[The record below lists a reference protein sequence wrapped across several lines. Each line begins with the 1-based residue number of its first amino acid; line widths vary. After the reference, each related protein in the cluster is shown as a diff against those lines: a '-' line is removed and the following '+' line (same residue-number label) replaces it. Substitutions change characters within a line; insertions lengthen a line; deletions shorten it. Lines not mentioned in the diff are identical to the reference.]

1 MAMATTRT
9 TALDY
14 LDNVRLT
21 RFHLKLFI
29 GVALAQI
36 LDGFESAILSFTL
49 PGISDS
55 MHIGPGTLGTVASMQ
70 SVGLLAGALV
80 AGNLGDRIGRR
91 WPFTLS
97 LIIYPLGALLSA
109 VAPTW
114 QILLIGRIISGIG
127 MGGQWPIAFTLI
139 AEYTPKR
146 WRSWAMP
153 GMMFMTGVGMVVTA
167 LVGVFIVVPHG
178 WRIGMWVGV
187 IPAVLAI
194 WARFSSPESVRF
206 LLAKGRVGEA
216 HAIARGVARQAG
228 DDVEFTDQAP
238 PVVREAA
245 RREAAGQQALAEV
258 LPGGRDLLRHFWPLL
273 ALTLVIFFFNVTGYG
288 ALTWVPS
295 LLVQHGISTLGSFKI
310 VLISNSVAPVI
321 SIVLSLLTI
330 DLGAQRR
337 YALAAIGIAGGLAFA
352 AFGASFVFS
361 WPLFW
366 IVVPQIAFS
375 VFYTSSNSYYYTLS
389 TELFPTTVRSQAVAY
404 ATGLG
409 RVGAIVGPQVLGLLL
424 GTGMGENNV
433 IFIFA
438 IPMVVAGVIAL
449 ACLRR
454 PTRYMSLEHA
464 SALDT
469 GEATA
474 APAAAESFSL
484 PATDRE
490 RPA

>member
-1 MAMATTRT
+1 MATTT
-9 TALDY
+9 STSALDY
-14 LDNVRLT
+14 LDDVRLT

-36 LDGFESAILSFTL
+36 LDGFETSILAFTL
-49 PGISDS
+49 PGISAS
-55 MHIGPGTLGTVASMQ
+55 MHIGPGTLGTIASMQ
-70 SVGLLAGALV
+70 SVGLLAGALI

-114 QILLIGRIISGIG
+114 GILLVGRVISGIG

-139 AEYTPKR
+139 AEYTPRR

-167 LVGVFIVVPHG
+167 LVGIYLVVPHG

-187 IPAVLAI
+187 IPAVLAV

-216 HAIARGVARQAG
+216 HAIARGVARRAG
-228 DDVEFTDQAP
+228 DDVEFTDEAP
-238 PVVREAA
+238 PALRQASP
-245 RREAAGQQALAEV
+245 GQQAAAEV
-258 LPGGRDLLRHFWPLL
+258 LPGARDLLRHFWPLL

-310 VLISNSVAPVI
+310 VLISNSVAPVV
-321 SIVLSLLTI
+321 SIVLSLATI
-330 DLGAQRR
+330 DLAAQRR
-337 YALAAIGIAGGLAFA
+337 YALAAIGVAGGIAFA
-352 AFGASFVFS
+352 LFGASFVFS
-361 WPLFW
+361 WPTVW

-375 VFYTSSNSYYYTLS
+375 VFYTATNAYYYTLG

-404 ATGLG
+404 ATGIG

-424 GTGMGENNV
+424 GTGLGENNV

-438 IPMVVAGVIAL
+438 VPMVVAGLIAL
-449 ACLRR
+449 TCLRR
-454 PTRYMSLEHA
+454 PTRYMSLERA
-464 SALDT
+464 SAL
-469 GEATA
+469 GGSQAVA
-474 APAAAESFSL
+474 G
-484 PATDRE
+484 PATVR
-490 RPA
+490 RPLAAR